1 MYHAKKTAYKNYIRE
16 IYNRINEELKKKN
29 NFLTIA
35 SQNIKHVDYHLSLTT
50 KEVKIFK
57 ADPQKT
63 EEKEEGYLRNKLKEK
78 LRLRKIEDEDS
89 SIDRIKMKLIAMR
102 KEEEFERKEFN
113 EKMQKL
119 TKAKTQREEK
129 LKQILQK

>member
-1 MYHAKKTAYKNYIRE
+1 VYHAKKTAYKNYIRE

-57 ADPQKT
+57 ADSQKT
-63 EEKEEGYLRNKLKEK
+63 EEKEESYLKSKLKEK
-78 LRLRKIEDEDS
+78 LRLRKVEDDS
-89 SIDRIKMKLIAMR
+89 SSIEKIKMKLISMK
-102 KEEEFERKEFN
+102 KEEELERKEFD

-119 TKAKTQREEK
+119 TKAKTQR
-129 LKQILQK
+129 